1 MKDEP
6 HLSASSSLDGR
17 TGERVRKAI
26 FLDVD
31 DTLYDHLSPMREAL
45 AEELRLP
52 SDFPYERAYY
62 LFRYYSDLLSD
73 REGLSA
79 SPDKDKIAN
88 MQKQRFMLMLADL
101 GITIDDKQAG
111 RLQSAYLARQFAIR
125 PFEGAVE
132 LIAGLSRQGHLVGLI
147 TNGAGPHQMKKIEAL
162 QMEGLIPKQR
172 IFVSG
177 VVGMA
182 KPDPGLF
189 AYVNRVTETKP
200 EHSIYV
206 GDSWRNDVAG
216 SLGAGWTSIWF
227 NHRRAEPESGLDP
240 HHVVSSYAEIS
251 RILLGDRTGE

>member
-1 MKDEP
+1 M
-6 HLSASSSLDGR
+6 R
-17 TGERVRKAI
+17 QAI

-45 AEELRLP
+45 EEELRLP
-52 SDFPYERAYY
+52 ASFPYERAYY

-79 SPDKDKIAN
+79 SPDRDKIAN

-101 GITIDDKQAG
+101 GVTIDERQAG
-111 RLQSAYLARQFAIR
+111 RLQAAYLARQFAIR
-125 PFEGAVE
+125 PFEGALQ
-132 LIAGLSRQGHLVGLI
+132 LIEGLKRKGHLVGLI
-147 TNGAGPHQMKKIEAL
+147 TNGAGPHQMRKIGAL
-162 QMEGLIPKQR
+162 QMENHIPKQR

-182 KPDPGLF
+182 KPDPDLF
-189 AYVNRVTETKP
+189 AHVNQVTGTLP
-200 EHSIYV
+200 EHSIYI

-227 NHRRAEPESGLDP
+227 NHRHAEPESELTP
-240 HHVVSSYAEIS
+240 HHVVSSYAEMS
-251 RILLGDRTGE
+251 RILLGEQAGE